1 VLFARCDFAHT
12 GSVPRARACAQI
24 CGLEAHETSD
34 NDEAYAILK
43 AHLRALRGQRCLQ
56 RGGTRFRIILE
67 ANLGDF
73 AQQVGK
79 RAVANISDAEVVCT
93 HQHCYGVFTGPTSKP
108 RYVFKLRE
116 KLRERALVYHSRL
129 VTVNPYA
136 DPDLPR
142 AELAAQTRRQ
152 FEQQLGA
159 FRTVFNV
166 PKALLSTVRVT
177 YSGKADRDNQRTAR
191 TQDDL
196 VMALLFGYYYAALL
210 VADAG
215 GVFTRSRRNAL
226 ATEQPAFMFH

>member
-1 VLFARCDFAHT
+1 MSHCART
-12 GSVPRARACAQI
+12 QI

-43 AHLRALRGQRCLQ
+43 AHLRALRGRPCFRRAGL
-56 RGGTRFRIILE
+56 RFRVILE

-73 AQQVGK
+73 AQQVAK
-79 RAVANISDAEVVCT
+79 RVLANISDADVVCT

-108 RYVFKLRE
+108 KYVFKMRE
-116 KLRERALVYHSRL
+116 KLRRRAVLYHRELVS
-129 VTVNPYA
+129 VNPFA

-142 AELAAQTRRQ
+142 AELAAQMRQQ
-152 FEQQLGA
+152 FERQLGA

-177 YSGKADRDNQRTAR
+177 YSGKADRDNMRTTR

-196 VMALLFGYYYAALL
+196 VMALLFGDYYGSLL
-210 VADAG
+210 ADDTG

-226 ATEQPAFMFH
+226 STEHPAFLFQ